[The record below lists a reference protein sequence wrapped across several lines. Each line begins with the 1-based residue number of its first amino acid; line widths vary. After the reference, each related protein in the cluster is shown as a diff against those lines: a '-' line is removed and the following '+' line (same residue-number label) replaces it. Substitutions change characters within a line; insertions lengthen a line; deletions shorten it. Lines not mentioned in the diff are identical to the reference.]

1 MSFIEEMLTLIGSET
16 LESKRVA
23 RWVKDLL
30 LGAAGVF
37 LAVIFAGALTAAA
50 SRGDILA
57 FIAGALAAAATAMIC
72 WLAFKKIRTGK

>member
-23 RWVKDLL
+23 RWVKYLL
-30 LGAAGVF
+30 LGVAGIF

-50 SRGDILA
+50 ARGDILA
-57 FIAGALAAAATAMIC
+57 LIAGALAAAATAMIYR
-72 WLAFKKIRTGK
+72 LAFKKIKAGK